1 MLLLIRQS
9 IKAAMTL
16 EEREQVDRLV
26 ERMKEEKNQAAFAEL
41 VRQFQEIINR
51 KERRLEQSNSSR

>member
-1 MLLLIRQS
+1 
-9 IKAAMTL
+9 MTL

-51 KERRLEQSNSSR
+51 KERRLEQSNPSR